1 MILNILLFLYLYGIT
16 AISVFFRGF
25 ASVATQLRFTGPVVL
40 VVPSVEVPVT
50 SCVVDTAA
58 VVVRGLL
65 VVAVVAVVAPGT
77 SPWMVSSRMLQDVWQ
92 TTWRQTW
99 NVSVYIYHISIGNT
113 ISIVYV
119 YNIYNMHTYIY
130 TYTLHT
136 YIYILIPRSCCGNLN
151 HEPLV

>member
-1 MILNILLFLYLYGIT
+1 MIRAHVKCLDNDTIMILNILLFLYLYSIT

-40 VVPSVEVPVT
+40 VVPS
-50 SCVVDTAA
+50 VVDTAA

-99 NVSVYIYHISIGNT
+99 NVSVHISYIHGGNT
-113 ISIVYV
+113 ISIVYM
-119 YNIYNMHTYIY
+119 YNI
-130 TYTLHT
+130 
-136 YIYILIPRSCCGNLN
+136 
-151 HEPLV
+151 